1 MSLTYGELCAG
12 YGGLFEGVRSV
23 LGGDLAWYSEFDPAP
38 SKVMAHHHPGVPNI
52 GDMTKVDWTTVEP
65 VDVLAGGTPCQD
77 LSHAGKRA
85 GMTEGTRSNLWV
97 QMREAVNVLRPRL
110 VVWENVRGALSAEA
124 ASDLEPCPGCMGDPG
139 DGRVVLRAL
148 GRVVGDLAE
157 LGYVGSWY
165 GLRAADVG
173 AAHGRFRVFL
183 FATPAD
189 AGGIGGLEAVQHD
202 GRGTQ
207 VRDGAGIPHQPDR
220 DALRVGSERDLTLL
234 PTPAV
239 NDMGASY
246 TPETWDAW
254 TAKMQAAHG
263 NGNGHGKSLSIE
275 AQRLLPTPTTTQRG
289 TDANLDT
296 REGARANLHNEVAK
310 LLPTPEAADGSGG
323 RKSAEFGGHRE
334 SGAKR
339 SVTLATA
346 VDHRWGD
353 YSQAIARW
361 EHVIGRTAPDPTEPG
376 AKGNPRLSPAFV
388 EWLMGLPAGHVTD
401 TGITRNESLKALGNG
416 VVPQQAAAATRA
428 WLADT
433 YQEAR
438 TA

>member
-1 MSLTYGELCAG
+1 MTALTYGAICAG
-12 YGGLFEGVRSV
+12 VGGLEMGVQSV

-38 SKVMAHHHPGVPNI
+38 SKVMAHHHPDVPNI

-97 QMREAVNVLRPRL
+97 QMREAVNVLRPKL

-124 ASDLEPCPGCMGDPG
+124 ASDLEPCPGCLGDPG
-139 DGRVVLRAL
+139 DGQPVLRAL
-148 GRVVGDLAE
+148 GRVLGDLAE
-157 LGYVGSWY
+157 LGYDARWY

-183 FATPAD
+183 FAVPAD
-189 AGGIGGLEAVQHD
+189 SDLTGLEGLADQTRAAQA
-202 GRGTQ
+202 GRHGHVESGT
-207 VRDGAGIPHQPDR
+207 
-220 DALRVGSERDLTLL
+220 VGPDLTLL
-234 PTPAV
+234 PTPV
-239 NDMGASY
+239 SDNSRG
-246 TPETWDAW
+246 
-254 TAKMQAAHG
+254 
-263 NGNGHGKSLSIE
+263 
-275 AQRLLPTPTTTQRG
+275 LPSSG
-289 TDANLDT
+289 TDYASLPN
-296 REGARANLHNEVAK
+296 AVVN

-353 YSQAIARW
+353 YSQAITRW
-361 EHVIGRTAPDPTEPG
+361 EHVIGRPAPEPTETG
-376 AKGNPRLSPAFV
+376 AKGNPRLSPKFC
-388 EWLMGLPAGHVTD
+388 EWLMGLPAGHVTSED
-401 TGITRNESLKALGNG
+401 IGLTRNEMLRALGNG
-416 VVPQQAAAATRA
+416 VVPTQAAAATRA
-428 WLADT
+428 FISDT
-433 YQEAR
+433 SRGA
-438 TA
+438 